1 MKLQQQRTC
10 MGCRVTTSK
19 EELIRWVL
27 QPEEPH
33 KRVRLDATG
42 RAHGR
47 GAWTHPVSKCVQQS
61 VHRKGFARAFR
72 AMVDTSA
79 VLADFA
85 AYEDRPASSR
95 RTGRDKESGSEI

>member
-10 MGCRVTTSK
+10 MGCRITTSK
-19 EELIRWVL
+19 EELIRWVVEQTAP
-27 QPEEPH
+27 QPQ
-33 KRVRLDATG
+33 VRLDFTG

-47 GAWTHPVSKCVQQS
+47 GAWTHPVSKCVQQT

-72 AMVDTSA
+72 AAVDTGA
-79 VLADFA
+79 VLQDFA
-85 AYEDRPASSR
+85 AYEDRLAPSQ